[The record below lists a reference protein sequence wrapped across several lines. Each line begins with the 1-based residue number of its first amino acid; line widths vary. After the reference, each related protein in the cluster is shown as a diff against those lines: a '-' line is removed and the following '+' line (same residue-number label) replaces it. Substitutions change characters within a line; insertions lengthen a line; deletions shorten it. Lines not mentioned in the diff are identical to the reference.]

1 MMADRSRLRPVFA
14 DLALVAGLGLGL
26 VLAQWLSVRL
36 ATTFAIVLFVALPS
50 GYVYRW
56 AAAIE
61 ARVPLPSPPTRDLG
75 PFLPGGVVCAVLGAG
90 LQFTVQ
96 WTMGV
101 ALLVTGAALI
111 AASRAQRVPA
121 PG

>member
-1 MMADRSRLRPVFA
+1 MMADRRRLRPVLA
-14 DLALVAGLGLGL
+14 DAALVAGLGLGL

-36 ATTFAIVLFVALPS
+36 ATSFAIVLFVALPS

-61 ARVPLPSPPTRDLG
+61 ARVPLPSPPARDLG
-75 PFLPGGVVCAVLGAG
+75 PFLPGGVVFAALGIG

-96 WTMGV
+96 WTLGVAVLVTGV
-101 ALLVTGAALI
+101 ALV

>member
-1 MMADRSRLRPVFA
+1 MADHGRFRPALV
-14 DLALVAGLGLGL
+14 DLALVVGLGLGL
-26 VLAQWLSVRL
+26 ILAQWLSVRL

-56 AAAIE
+56 AARIE
-61 ARVPLPSPPTRDLG
+61 AKVPLPAAPTRDLG
-75 PFLPGGVVCAVLGAG
+75 PFLPGGVVCAGLGFG
-90 LQFTVQ
+90 MQFTVQ
-96 WTMGV
+96 WTLGV
-101 ALLVTGAALI
+101 AVVVTGVALI